1 MRWQALLL
9 ILMLA
14 ACSKVSED
22 NFEKIEEGMTEE
34 QVTAILGKPT
44 EATSRSVLG
53 VSGTTSRW
61 SGNGAE
67 ITVRFVN
74 GRVALKSYDKP
85 PAK

>member
-1 MRWQALLL
+1 MRWRVLGLALL
-9 ILMLA
+9 LA

-22 NFEKIEEGMTEE
+22 NFAKIEEGMTEE
-34 QVTAILGKPT
+34 QVAAILGKPA
-44 EATSRSVLG
+44 EATSRAVLG
-53 VSGTTSRW
+53 VSGTTARW